1 MSHPN
6 TSPLLDHQVLTA
18 LNAGIGM
25 SLKSKLGS
33 EGPLPETLQRLML
46 AFAKAD

>member
-1 MSHPN
+1 MPAVN
-6 TSPLLDHQVLTA
+6 DSPVLDQEVLTA

-25 SLKSKLGS
+25 SLKSKLGR
-33 EGPLPETLQRLML
+33 EGPLPENLERLMQ